1 MLSGVLHVVLALPVL
16 CVAAHVMEELLQWL
30 WQRRAGRINPSD
42 RAVLV
47 TGCDSGFGRLAALA
61 LRRRGFTVYAGC
73 LTPAGCESL
82 AREPGAAA
90 AAGDGGGG
98 GGGAAL
104 VPCRLDVTKDADV
117 EAVVATIR
125 AGAAPLW
132 AVLNVAGVQLGALAE
147 WSSQQQF
154 EDSVQVNYL
163 GLVRVTQ
170 AVLPLLKHGGDD
182 GGGGGSGGGSGG
194 GGGGGARIVNVTSV
208 NGLVSLPGIAC
219 YAASKHAA
227 EAYTDC
233 LRWELRPW
241 GVHVATVNPGTFA
254 TPMLARAAAQLRA
267 TFDGAPAA
275 VRAAYGERYAE
286 AVCGSVARVGAVAG
300 DPATVT
306 RALEDAV
313 LSKAPRDRYL
323 VGYDAH
329 CFWIWVWRLPRAAKD
344 LALHLA
350 VRWALPRPAALTA
363 TKAKGRSD

>member
-30 WQRRAGRINPSD
+30 WQRRAGRINPSG